1 MGKMIYPKR
10 RFYYPRV
17 VKGYFILSFCA
28 SSAGLMPGCWHLF
41 YFLFQFIELLCRA
54 VRKLYYNLSE
64 YR

>member
-1 MGKMIYPKR
+1 MVGKMIYAKR

-41 YFLFQFIELLCRA
+41 FSVPVHQTL
-54 VRKLYYNLSE
+54 VGTVPKLYYNLSE